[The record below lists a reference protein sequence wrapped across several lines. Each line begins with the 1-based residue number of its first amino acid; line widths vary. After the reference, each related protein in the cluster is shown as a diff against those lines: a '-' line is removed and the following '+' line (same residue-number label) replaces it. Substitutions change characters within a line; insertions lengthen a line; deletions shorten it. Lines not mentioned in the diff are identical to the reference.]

1 MTQSPATL
9 DTPRLRLRR
18 WPDADRA
25 AFAAMN
31 AHPEVMADLGGPL
44 DRVASDAKFD
54 RYAAVF
60 ARHGFGRWQIE
71 SRDGEVLGYAGVMAS
86 APDHQIGPHY
96 EIGWRLDRSA
106 WGHGYATEA
115 AQAALDDAFTR
126 ARLREVLAYTAPD
139 NLRSQAVM
147 AKLHLRRD
155 AARDF
160 TLHGDRGSWHGWVWV
175 ARPALPG

>member
-1 MTQSPATL
+1 MISSPATL

-31 AHPEVMADLGGPL
+31 AHPGVMADLGGPL
-44 DRVASDAKFD
+44 SRQASDAKFD

-60 ARHGFGRWQIE
+60 AGHGFGRWQVE
-71 SRDGEVLGYAGVMAS
+71 TRDGEFLGYAGVLPS
-86 APDHQIGPHY
+86 APDHQIGPHF
-96 EIGWRLDRSA
+96 EIGWRLNRSA

-115 AQAALDDAFTR
+115 AQAALQDAFVR
-126 ARLREVLAYTAPD
+126 AQLPEVLAYTAPD

-147 AKLHLRRD
+147 AKLRLQRD

-160 TLHGDRGSWHGWVWV
+160 TLHNDRGTWHGWVWV
-175 ARPALPG
+175 ARPALLG